1 MVRQLPGLKKK
12 FPTYKDYAEATFADL
27 FPPQLLADAYT
38 RHANHFQ
45 SAYLENLGQGRFSMH
60 ALPVMAQLAPL
71 YGMVVNDFDHDGNL
85 DVALS
90 GNDYGNE
97 VTDGRYDAFNGLV
110 LLGDGKGNFVPR
122 TILQSGLYIPGD
134 GKALIELQ
142 GPGNELLLAAS
153 QNNGPLK
160 LFRSNGDQQ
169 MIRVKDDDRIALIYL
184 RNGQVRRQELG
195 YGSSFLSQS
204 ARIIGLDK
212 SMLKIEIING
222 KGERRT
228 ITTR

>member
-1 MVRQLPGLKKK
+1 MV
-12 FPTYKDYAEATFADL
+12 AD
-27 FPPQLLADAYT
+27 
-38 RHANHFQ
+38 
-45 SAYLENLGQGRFSMH
+45 
-60 ALPVMAQLAPL
+60 
-71 YGMVVNDFDHDGNL
+71 DFDHDGNL
-85 DVALS
+85 DLALS

-97 VTDGRYDAFNGLV
+97 VTNGRYDAFNGLV
-110 LLGDGKGNFVPR
+110 LLGDGKGNFRPR
-122 TILQSGLYIPGD
+122 SILQSGLYIPGD

-142 GPGNELLLAAS
+142 GPENELLLAAS

-160 LFRSNGDQQ
+160 LFRSYGDRQ
-169 MIRVKDDDRIALIYL
+169 MIRLKDDDRVALIYL

-195 YGSSFLSQS
+195 FGSSFLSQS

-212 SMLKIEIING
+212 SMLKMEIING